1 MSEKK
6 RMGFNPLTGEGIEKK
21 KDTKKPRKD
30 DKIKQGNNDI
40 VEKRKEMVR
49 KAMRDGT
56 IKNIYENRDG
66 EIMQRVLIHLPY
78 DLVEKLRLE
87 AFESIPRRSL
97 SRMIK
102 DKLEGKA

>member
-1 MSEKK
+1 MNNKK

-40 VEKRKEMVR
+40 AEKRKEMVR

-78 DLVEKLRLE
+78 DLVEKLRVE

-97 SRMIK
+97 SRMIR
-102 DKLEGKA
+102 DRLEGKV

>member
-6 RMGFNPLTGEGIEKK
+6 RMGYDPLAGDRVERK
-21 KDTKKPRKD
+21 KDTRKPRKNE
-30 DKIKQGNNDI
+30 KMKQGNNDI
-40 VEKRKEMVR
+40 AEKRKEMVR

-56 IKNIYENRDG
+56 IKNIYENKSG

-78 DLVEKLRLE
+78 DLVERLRLE

-102 DKLEGKA
+102 EKLEK

>member
-6 RMGFNPLTGEGIEKK
+6 RMGYDPLTGEGTEKK
-21 KDTKKPRKD
+21 KDTKKARKD

-40 VEKRKEMVR
+40 AEKRKEMVR

-56 IKNIYENRDG
+56 IKNIYENREGD
-66 EIMQRVLIHLPY
+66 IMQRVLIHLPY
-78 DLVEKLRLE
+78 DLVEKMRLE

-97 SRMIK
+97 SRMIR